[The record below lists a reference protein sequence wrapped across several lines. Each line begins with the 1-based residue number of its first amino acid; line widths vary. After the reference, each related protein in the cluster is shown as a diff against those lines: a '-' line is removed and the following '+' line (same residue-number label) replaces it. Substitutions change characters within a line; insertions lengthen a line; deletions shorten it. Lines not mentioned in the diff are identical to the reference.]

1 MNLALTYASR
11 THHVRLARHISDLIQ
26 QRALEGFDSG
36 EEEEEVYDGDYYE
49 TNATTDLTN
58 QIAEED
64 IQYAKNRTERLKQK
78 PDKPVSSLK
87 LTGLKTRA
95 KFDRYMEDIRQGRF
109 LSSTSSR
116 KATNEIQANEDSNH
130 GNETKEL
137 FSDRESEG
145 EEGGEMLNGETV
157 GVEDLDTES
166 IGSDAR
172 LDTPPLLALESSSAT
187 KRPNPFKVRNWTL
200 SPHKPVRNWAVYT
213 VLWQLLVSHFSQM
226 ATPVSR
232 RVREDRQT
240 SFLDNIT
247 AKVDE
252 EQRRK
257 ERREAERG
265 KGSGQGG
272 KGMTVSISL
281 T

>member
-1 MNLALTYASR
+1 M
-11 THHVRLARHISDLIQ
+11 RLARHISDLIQ

-36 EEEEEVYDGDYYE
+36 EEEEEEVYDGDYYE

-87 LTGLKTRA
+87 LTGLKTHA

-137 FSDRESEG
+137 FSDHESEG
-145 EEGGEMLNGETV
+145 EEGEGVLNGETV

-166 IGSDAR
+166 VGSDAR

-187 KRPNPFKVRNWTL
+187 KRPNPFKVRNWT
-200 SPHKPVRNWAVYT
+200 
-213 VLWQLLVSHFSQM
+213 
-226 ATPVSR
+226 
-232 RVREDRQT
+232 
-240 SFLDNIT
+240 
-247 AKVDE
+247 
-252 EQRRK
+252 
-257 ERREAERG
+257 
-265 KGSGQGG
+265 
-272 KGMTVSISL
+272 
-281 T
+281 

>member
-1 MNLALTYASR
+1 M
-11 THHVRLARHISDLIQ
+11 RLARHISDLIQ

-95 KFDRYMEDIRQGRF
+95 MFDRYMEDIRQGRF

-130 GNETKEL
+130 ADETKEL
-137 FSDRESEG
+137 FSDHESEG
-145 EEGGEMLNGETV
+145 EEGGEMLNGETA
-157 GVEDLDTES
+157 GVEELDTES
-166 IGSDAR
+166 VGSDAR
-172 LDTPPLLALESSSAT
+172 LNTPPLLALESSSVT

-200 SPHKPVRNWAVYT
+200 FSHKPVRNWAIYT
-213 VLWQLLVSHFSQM
+213 VLWQLLVSHSSKM

-281 T
+281 M